1 MTLKRTSNN
10 NYSDFTYTSEVK
22 KLLDVTLNTRDTNKL
37 KKIYSNFYELDKE
50 TYKDAY
56 RREFICAQRFA
67 EFCKNEMLVDFFEQ
81 RAKKYLN

>member
-1 MTLKRTSNN
+1 M
-10 NYSDFTYTSEVK
+10 Y
-22 KLLDVTLNTRDTNKL
+22 NKAWD
-37 KKIYSNFYELDKE
+37 YYELDKE
-50 TYKDAY
+50 TYKDAN